1 MTYSDEEITRQLRLG
16 EDSRWE
22 FKEVDFTGD
31 RPTGPQ
37 RDDWA
42 DEICAFANSSGGL
55 LLCGVTDDGDVQG
68 MSRAQMDQ
76 LELLIVEV
84 CTDSIS
90 PPIRVDVF
98 RKESAEDKPFL
109 IVEVPPGN
117 ALHETRRGSFIR
129 VGSTKRQMSS
139 DERLRLAQRRSQA
152 QFIWFD
158 KQTVPGTGL
167 GTLDEVLWKPLLS
180 VAGAADPEVA
190 LEKMAL
196 LALDE
201 HGTMR
206 TTVAGVLLCCNTP
219 ELWLPNACITATRYR
234 GIDRASG
241 QIDAQTIGGPINQQV
256 TAALTFVE
264 RNMQVA
270 ARKSPAREDLPQ
282 YSRSALFEALVN
294 AVAHRDYSISGSRIR
309 LMMFHDRLELCSP
322 GALPNNLTIESMGDR
337 QSTRNEVLTSVLGRL
352 NAAGIEGAGG
362 RQFFIERRGDGVP
375 IIRRET
381 QELCGVSPDFR
392 LLDDAELCLTIPAAL
407 LDPTPATPV
416 ITVRCAGDPLPAV
429 DVLAVFPNKTW
440 RRAMT
445 DESGNATVELHSSH
459 LPMTVFA
466 AASGFS
472 AGRVP
477 RWIPAEGALAIDLD
491 PLPVGGSAIF
501 PEATGHLPA
510 LDGRLNPIRDSL
522 DRTYLYASNVAI
534 SGGKQQPVPF
544 VLGEALQLTDAN
556 GREALV
562 RIVDI
567 VGRSALVEYRPGSA

>member
-84 CTDSIS
+84 CTDSIG

-98 RKESAEDKPFL
+98 RKESAEHKPFL
-109 IVEVPPGN
+109 VVEVPPGD

-158 KQTVPGTGL
+158 KQTVPGTGF

-206 TTVAGVLLCCNTP
+206 ATVAGVLLCCNTP

-309 LMMFHDRLELCSP
+309 LMMFHRSARTLLTRRSAQQPHHREHGRPSVDSQRSADLRTRQVERRRDRGRRRTTVLHRTTRRRRADHPARDAGTMRRLARLSAPRRCRAMPHDSGGLVGANP
-322 GALPNNLTIESMGDR
+322 GHTRHHSALR
-337 QSTRNEVLTSVLGRL
+337 WRSTAR
-352 NAAGIEGAGG
+352 GG
-362 RQFFIERRGDGVP
+362 RVGVVP
-375 IIRRET
+375 QQDLEPRDDRREW
-381 QELCGVSPDFR
+381 ERD
-392 LLDDAELCLTIPAAL
+392 
-407 LDPTPATPV
+407 
-416 ITVRCAGDPLPAV
+416 
-429 DVLAVFPNKTW
+429 
-440 RRAMT
+440 RRFA
-445 DESGNATVELHSSH
+445 LHSSTDDG
-459 LPMTVFA
+459 LR
-466 AASGFS
+466 S
-472 AGRVP
+472 RVGLQ
-477 RWIPAEGALAIDLD
+477 RRTSTTLD
-491 PLPVGGSAIF
+491 PRR
-501 PEATGHLPA
+501 
-510 LDGRLNPIRDSL
+510 GR
-522 DRTYLYASNVAI
+522 ACH
-534 SGGKQQPVPF
+534 
-544 VLGEALQLTDAN
+544 
-556 GREALV
+556 
-562 RIVDI
+562 
-567 VGRSALVEYRPGSA
+567 

>member
-1 MTYSDEEITRQLRLG
+1 
-16 EDSRWE
+16 
-22 FKEVDFTGD
+22 
-31 RPTGPQ
+31 
-37 RDDWA
+37 
-42 DEICAFANSSGGL
+42 
-55 LLCGVTDDGDVQG
+55 

-98 RKESAEDKPFL
+98 RKERAEDKPFL

-206 TTVAGVLLCCNTP
+206 ATVAGLLLCCNTP

-322 GALPNNLTIESMGDR
+322 GALSQQPHHREHGRPSVDSQRSADLRTRQVERRRESRAPADD
-337 QSTRNEVLTSVLGRL
+337 SSS
-352 NAAGIEGAGG
+352 
-362 RQFFIERRGDGVP
+362 IERRGDGVP

-407 LDPTPATPV
+407 LEPTPATPV

-501 PEATGHLPA
+501 SEATGHLPA

-544 VLGEALQLTDAN
+544 VLGEELRLTDAN

-567 VGRSALVEYRPGSA
+567 AGRSALVEYRPGSA